1 MKILF
6 LIIVFA
12 LNSFVCA
19 QTNYEIQ
26 TDEKTGK
33 EMIVGIY
40 TRDILLSPE
49 WEDEYLNYSIDAI
62 AADEII
68 PLIENIKIKIV
79 GATWC
84 SDSREQIPRFYKI
97 LDYLAFPEENV
108 ELIFVNRNK
117 DGLADEATGL
127 GIELVPT
134 FIFYKNDSE
143 LGRIIETP
151 YERLELDML
160 SILNESME

>member
-1 MKILF
+1 MKIF
-6 LIIVFA
+6 IFIIVA
-12 LNSFVCA
+12 AINSFVFA

-40 TRDILLSPE
+40 TRDILLLPE
-49 WEDEYLNYSIDAI
+49 WEDEYFNYSVDAI
-62 AADEII
+62 ATDEII
-68 PLIENIKIKIV
+68 PLIENIKIKII

-84 SDSREQIPRFYKI
+84 SDSREQIPRFYKL
-97 LDYLAFPEENV
+97 LDYLDFPEESV
-108 ELIFVNRNK
+108 GLIFVNRNK
-117 DGLADEATGL
+117 VGLADEVTGL

-134 FIFYKNDSE
+134 FVFYKNDSE

-151 YERLELDML
+151 YESLELDML
-160 SILNESME
+160 IILNEPTE

>member
-1 MKILF
+1 MKTTL
-6 LIIVFA
+6 LIIVFF
-12 LNSFVCA
+12 LNSFVFA

-26 TDEKTGK
+26 TDEKNEK
-33 EMIVGIY
+33 EIIVGTY
-40 TRDILLSPE
+40 TRDILLLPE
-49 WEDEYLNYSIDAI
+49 WEDEYSDYSVDAI

-84 SDSREQIPRFYKI
+84 SDSREQIPRFYRI
-97 LDYLAFPEENV
+97 LDYLAFSADNV

-117 DGLADEATGL
+117 VGLADETAGL
-127 GIELVPT
+127 VIELVPT

-151 YERLELDML
+151 YESLELDML
-160 SILNESME
+160 NILNEPM

>member
-1 MKILF
+1 MKTTLF
-6 LIIVFA
+6 IIVFF
-12 LNSFVCA
+12 LSSFVFA

-33 EMIVGIY
+33 EIIVGTY
-40 TRDILLSPE
+40 TRDILLLSE
-49 WEDEYLNYSIDAI
+49 WEEEYSTYSVDAI

-68 PLIENIKIKIV
+68 PLIENIKIKII
-79 GATWC
+79 GASWC

-97 LDYLAFPEENV
+97 LDYMDFPEVGV

-117 DGLADEATGL
+117 AGLADEVTGL

-151 YERLELDML
+151 YESLELDL
-160 SILNESME
+160 LNILNETTE